1 MTMLTADAREQMIE
15 QQVRAWDVLDE
26 RVLQIFRNVPREQ
39 FTPEQQRFRA
49 YADAEV
55 PLPHGQHMLRPSVAG
70 RLLQALELTG
80 TEHVLEIGAG
90 SGFIT
95 ACLRTVAA
103 RVRSLEIYPA
113 LAEMARRNLESLG
126 LRDVDVV
133 TADALQTDTGARYGA
148 IAVTASLPLYD
159 ERFERQLEIG
169 GRLFLVVGEPPVME
183 ARLIRR
189 TGEGSWLSESLFET
203 VIDPLVNA
211 QRLPEF
217 RF

>member
-1 MTMLTADAREQMIE
+1 MTMLADVREQMIE
-15 QQVRAWDVLDE
+15 QQVRAWEVLDE
-26 RVLQIFRNVPREQ
+26 RVLEIFRKIPREQ

-80 TEHVLEIGAG
+80 SEHVLEVGAG

-95 ACLRTVAA
+95 ACLRVAAA
-103 RVRSLEIYPA
+103 RVRSLEIFPA
-113 LAEMARRNLESLG
+113 LAEMARRNLDSLG
-126 LRDVDVV
+126 LDVDLV
-133 TADALQTDTGARYGA
+133 TADGLQLDTGARYGA
-148 IAVTASLPLYD
+148 IAITGSLPVYD

-169 GRLFLVVGEPPVME
+169 GRLFVVVGEPPVME

-189 TGEGSWLSESLFET
+189 TGEESWSSESLFET

-211 QRLPEF
+211 RRLPEF

>member
-1 MTMLTADAREQMIE
+1 MLADVREQMIE
-15 QQVRAWDVLDE
+15 QQVRAWEVLDE
-26 RVLQIFRNVPREQ
+26 RVLDIFRKIPREQ

-80 TEHVLEIGAG
+80 SEHVLEVGAG

-95 ACLRTVAA
+95 ACLRIAAA
-103 RVRSLEIYPA
+103 RVRSLEIFPA
-113 LAEMARRNLESLG
+113 LAEMARRNLDSLG
-126 LRDVDVV
+126 LDVDLV
-133 TADALQTDTGARYGA
+133 TADGLQLDTGARYSA
-148 IAVTASLPLYD
+148 IAITGSLPVYD

-169 GRLFLVVGEPPVME
+169 GRLFVVVGEPPVME

-189 TGEGSWLSESLFET
+189 TGEGSWSSESLFET

-211 QRLPEF
+211 RRLPEF